1 MKIIITGGLGYI
13 GTELCKIYSG
23 ESRYKDI
30 TVIDNRFV
38 SERVTQLRDWGI
50 NFIHGDIMDLSLMK
64 SVLSDADIVYH
75 LAGITDVAYTKTEA
89 NSEKDKMITKV
100 GIEGTKN
107 IIKSVSKHTKLIFPS
122 THVVYEGLEE
132 TKFDL
137 DESEPLLPVLTYSSG
152 KAQSEIDIKNSNI
165 DYIILRLATVF
176 GISSDTMRINIMPNL
191 FSKITS
197 QNGTIKLFSG
207 GKQHKS
213 LVSVFDVVRAMKILA
228 ENNEISKEIFHC
240 SSDNTT
246 VKGVAEICKEINNQ
260 VELLETDDEIP
271 NLGYTISNKKILST
285 GFEFKYPLKESL
297 EEMIKAWSEK
307 TQFQTLEL
315 IQKGQKEFIDDRGK
329 ISNFEL
335 TEPINLIGYIE
346 SKAGTV
352 RANHYHPIQEQKCLL
367 ITGQYISVLKDLSD
381 PNSVVETNII
391 NSGDLAVIHPN
402 VAHTMVFLEDSIFLN
417 LVRGEREHENYGVT
431 HTIFYELVS
440 EKFRKQIVDHY
451 KAECR
456 VCGRKDLKE
465 VLSLGMSPL
474 ANSLLKDKN
483 EEENLYPLELNFCPN
498 CFNCQL
504 SFTVPATQMFDDYL
518 YVSSTNQ
525 TFRDHFSSMADRFIQ
540 EFDLNQE
547 SFVLDIGSND
557 GVFLSPLKE
566 NGIKILGVDPA
577 ENLVNLANSNGL
589 ETLHGYFDDKIT
601 DEIIASKGKAD
612 IVTAFNVFAHADDL
626 KSIAQNVFKVLKDS
640 GIFIIEVQY
649 LLDTIKDLTFDNI
662 YHEHVNYWS
671 VHTLQF
677 FFHSLDLQL
686 VKVEHVNTHGGSIR
700 AFISAKKE
708 AETDSSVEDFIAR
721 EKQFGLDDFS
731 TLKQFASSVN
741 DLKNTTK
748 NKVKELKSQGKSI
761 VGYGSP
767 AKATTVLNYYGI
779 NHESIDYIVED
790 NELKHNK
797 FLPGMKIP
805 IMSKTHALK
814 NPPDYILV
822 LAWNFL
828 EDIKKNNA
836 DLVEKGCKFITLKD
850 LNWD

>member
-23 ESRYKDI
+23 ESRYKNI
-30 TVIDNRFV
+30 TVIDNRFA

-50 NFIHGDIMDLSLMK
+50 NFIHGDIMDLSLME
-64 SVLSDADIVYH
+64 SILYDADIVYH
-75 LAGITDVAYTKTEA
+75 LAGITDVAYTKTES
-89 NSEKDKMITKV
+89 NSEKDKKITEV

-107 IIKSVSKHTKLIFPS
+107 IIKSLSKHAKLIFPS

-152 KAQSEIDIKNSNI
+152 KVESEIDIKNSNI
-165 DYIILRLATVF
+165 DFIILRLATVF

-246 VKGVAEICKEINNQ
+246 VKGVAEICKEINHQ
-260 VELLETDDEIP
+260 VELVETDDEIP

-285 GFEFKYPLKESL
+285 GFRFKYPLKESL

-307 TQFQTLEL
+307 TQFNTLEL

-391 NSGDLAVIHPN
+391 NPGDLAVIHPN

-431 HTIFYELVS
+431 HTIPYELVN
-440 EKFRKQIVDHY
+440 ERLRKQIVDHY
-451 KAECR
+451 
-456 VCGRKDLKE
+456 
-465 VLSLGMSPL
+465 
-474 ANSLLKDKN
+474 N
-483 EEENLYPLELNFCPN
+483 
-498 CFNCQL
+498 
-504 SFTVPATQMFDDYL
+504 
-518 YVSSTNQ
+518 
-525 TFRDHFSSMADRFIQ
+525 
-540 EFDLNQE
+540 
-547 SFVLDIGSND
+547 
-557 GVFLSPLKE
+557 
-566 NGIKILGVDPA
+566 
-577 ENLVNLANSNGL
+577 
-589 ETLHGYFDDKIT
+589 
-601 DEIIASKGKAD
+601 
-612 IVTAFNVFAHADDL
+612 
-626 KSIAQNVFKVLKDS
+626 
-640 GIFIIEVQY
+640 
-649 LLDTIKDLTFDNI
+649 
-662 YHEHVNYWS
+662 
-671 VHTLQF
+671 
-677 FFHSLDLQL
+677 
-686 VKVEHVNTHGGSIR
+686 
-700 AFISAKKE
+700 
-708 AETDSSVEDFIAR
+708 
-721 EKQFGLDDFS
+721 
-731 TLKQFASSVN
+731 
-741 DLKNTTK
+741 
-748 NKVKELKSQGKSI
+748 
-761 VGYGSP
+761 
-767 AKATTVLNYYGI
+767 
-779 NHESIDYIVED
+779 
-790 NELKHNK
+790 
-797 FLPGMKIP
+797 
-805 IMSKTHALK
+805 
-814 NPPDYILV
+814 
-822 LAWNFL
+822 
-828 EDIKKNNA
+828 
-836 DLVEKGCKFITLKD
+836 
-850 LNWD
+850 